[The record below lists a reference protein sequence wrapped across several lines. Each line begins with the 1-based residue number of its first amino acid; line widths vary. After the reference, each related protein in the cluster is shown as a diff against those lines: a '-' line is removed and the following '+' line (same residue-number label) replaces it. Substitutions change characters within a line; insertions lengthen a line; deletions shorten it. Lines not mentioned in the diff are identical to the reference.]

1 MKRLWIFLFTLM
13 IWVVQEDRML
23 ADTSLQQRINQTAAG
38 GTIFIDSETFAE
50 PITIHKPITIKGN
63 KNTVLSYTGEES
75 FITITGTNVQLENL
89 EIKATGLEAE
99 EAAILLTGTGHRLSE
114 LSIRANGIGMKLN
127 EADQV
132 VVTESSIIGTSE
144 GHAIQ
149 LWKSTH
155 NLFSNNSIQE
165 VQDGFYVEYS
175 NHNTFKQNNIQ
186 NAHYGIH
193 LMYSH
198 FCLLEE
204 NESKDNFTGAMIM
217 GTTESVVRKNAFV
230 DNDENVNS
238 QGLLLYDSKNVTIV
252 ENEIS
257 RNRIGVFIEKT
268 SMNTVMNNSFQTN
281 FIGIQFTDSKDNLVY
296 QNNFLGNVNDAQA
309 VRSQGNQLE
318 ENYWDA
324 SSKIDSDGDGI
335 SEVIYQADP
344 YFLALTEE
352 VPEYQ
357 LFFQAPG
364 MAILQK
370 MLRSTDGGVLMD
382 SKPLMEPIK
391 STDRTYQ
398 AERSVWIISGTLLIG
413 SLFLFI
419 LGRKQR

>member
-99 EAAILLTGTGHRLSE
+99 EAAILLTGTGHRLGE
-114 LSIRANGIGMKLN
+114 LTIESNGIGMKLE

-132 VVTESSIIGTSE
+132 VVTESSIVGTSE

-238 QGLLLYDSKNVTIV
+238 QGLLLYDSKNVTIE

-370 MLRSTDGGVLMD
+370 MLRSTDGGVLTD
-382 SKPLMEPIK
+382 SKPLMEPTK
-391 STDRTYQ
+391 SAHGTNQ
-398 AERSVWIISGTLLIG
+398 AKQSVWIISGTLLIG